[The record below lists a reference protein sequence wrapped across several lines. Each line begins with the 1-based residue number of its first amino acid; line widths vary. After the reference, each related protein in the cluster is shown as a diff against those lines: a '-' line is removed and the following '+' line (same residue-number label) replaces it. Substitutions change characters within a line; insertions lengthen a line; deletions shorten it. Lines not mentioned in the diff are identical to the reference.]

1 MRNIKFIGKATG
13 LLLGGALGMGIFGA
27 ILGAFLGHILF
38 DIREEATVEDD
49 MYLINE
55 QAYPDNINVL
65 QSILKLCVRIINLKD
80 NIVISEVDIIKEF
93 FVEQFKFDINEVLL
107 VDSIIT
113 NIIKN
118 SVRID
123 TEECITGIK
132 YYCSKEEIFNIV
144 QLLFLVATTDSELT
158 EAELRFINEVAKGLR
173 LNSADFARIKGHYSD
188 ELSDFYK
195 TLELSKDATIQEI
208 KSSYRKL
215 VNLHH
220 PDKNRE
226 NYDKKKFQEI
236 VKAYKEIKKVK
247 KFS

>member
-1 MRNIKFIGKATG
+1 
-13 LLLGGALGMGIFGA
+13 MGIFGA
-27 ILGAFLGHILF
+27 VLGALLGHILF
-38 DIREEATVEDD
+38 DIREEQAGEED

-55 QAYPDNINVL
+55 QAYPDNINIL
-65 QSILKLCVRIINLKD
+65 QSILKLCVRLINLKD
-80 NIVISEVDIIKEF
+80 NIVLSEVDIIKEY

-123 TEECITGIK
+123 LEECIDRIK
-132 YYCSKEEIFNIV
+132 CYCSQEEIFKIV
-144 QLLFLVATTDSELT
+144 ELLFLVATSDSELSET
-158 EAELRFINEVAKGLR
+158 ELKYINEISKGLR
-173 LNSADFARIKGHYSD
+173 LNSADFAVIKSHYSD
-188 ELSDFYK
+188 ELAECYK
-195 TLELSKDATIQEI
+195 ALGLSNDATIQEI

-215 VNLHH
+215 VNLLH
-220 PDKNRE
+220 PDKNRD
-226 NYDKKKFQEI
+226 NYDKKKFQDV